1 MMKTKLTWLLALWLG
16 LVGSAWAVD
25 DEVAFDDPVLNA
37 RYYSLTREIRCP
49 LCLNES
55 IAESKSDVAA
65 DLRREVKRMIGE
77 GASDDEIK
85 SALAARYGEFILYD
99 PRLSRSTLA
108 LWVGPFLFLAVG
120 AFVFWRVLAK
130 RRDQPLDEDPSP

>member
-1 MMKTKLTWLLALWLG
+1 MMRRLTWLLALWLG
-16 LVGSAWAVD
+16 LVGSALAAD

-99 PRLSRSTLA
+99 PRLSRVQLLERLQRVVERHKVRA
-108 LWVGPFLFLAVG
+108 LLPCD
-120 AFVFWRVLAK
+120 FVCFR
-130 RRDQPLDEDPSP
+130 